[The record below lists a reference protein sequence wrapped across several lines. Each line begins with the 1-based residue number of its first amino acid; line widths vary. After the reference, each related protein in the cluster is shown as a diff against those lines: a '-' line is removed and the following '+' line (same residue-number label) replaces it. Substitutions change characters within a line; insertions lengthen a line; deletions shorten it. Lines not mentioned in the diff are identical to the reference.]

1 MVYYLQISKE
11 VPMYAFDTLG
21 YAQRLR
27 QAGIPQDQA
36 EAHAEAARDFVMG
49 ELVTKTD
56 MEAALDR
63 LTLRISVRMG
73 VMLATAVA
81 ALAAI
86 VKIT

>member
-1 MVYYLQISKE
+1 
-11 VPMYAFDTLG
+11 MYAFDTLG
-21 YAQRLR
+21 YSQRLKK
-27 QAGIPQDQA
+27 AGIPDQQA

-73 VMLATAVA
+73 VMLAAAVA
-81 ALAAI
+81 ALAAL
-86 VKIT
+86 VRLT